1 MTYLWVSI
9 VGKVIGFWVSSEI
22 YKKYVLLSE
31 EDKEKIKRFVELL
44 VEILS
49 SQYTVEVREKEK
61 SVAKSP
67 EQSTSELVIH
77 KPVIATAPS
86 TTSAPSGILQKI
98 FKEWYQIL
106 IEQGFVPGQLYKC
119 QELQAALMKK
129 GIKEYALEVL
139 IRNGYIVS
147 DGDECVLR

>member
-1 MTYLWVSI
+1 VSV

-49 SQYTVEVREKEK
+49 SQYTVEVREKQQR
-61 SVAKSP
+61 VAESP
-67 EQSTSELVIH
+67 E
-77 KPVIATAPS
+77 PS
-86 TTSAPSGILQKI
+86 TREPSAPSGILQKI
-98 FKEWYQIL
+98 FKEWYQVL
-106 IEQGFVPGQLYKC
+106 IEQGLIPGQLYKC
-119 QELQAALMKK
+119 SEIQTALLKR

-139 IRNGYIVS
+139 IRNGYIVR
-147 DGDECVLR
+147 DGDECVLK